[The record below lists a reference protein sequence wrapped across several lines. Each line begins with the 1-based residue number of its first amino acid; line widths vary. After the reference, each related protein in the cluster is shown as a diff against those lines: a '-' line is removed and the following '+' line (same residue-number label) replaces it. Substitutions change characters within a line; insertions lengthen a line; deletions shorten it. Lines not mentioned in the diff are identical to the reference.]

1 MKSFFIYLAL
11 VSSLASLAFAAPAS
25 DNVLVGRAL
34 SPADEPAALARMEIL
49 FTTVTKYTAVINST
63 AKSLTSAST
72 ASQNSTAGM
81 TFKSNI
87 ASINSAVVAATKDVK
102 ALGGSKHHHERG
114 VAIEER
120 QAAGGLPAELALIIM
135 EIGGA
140 LNMIIAT
147 LGLSMLTLIPTDE
160 ELC

>member
-1 MKSFFIYLAL
+1 MKSFFTYLA
-11 VSSLASLAFAAPAS
+11 VASSFAPLAFAAPAS
-25 DNVLVGRAL
+25 DNALVERAL
-34 SPADEPAALARMEIL
+34 SPADEPAALARMETL

-72 ASQNSTAGM
+72 AAQNNTAGM

-102 ALGGSKHHHERG
+102 ALGGSKHHHERD

-147 LGLSMLTLIPTDE
+147 LGLSMLTLIPINE